1 MKHRKEA
8 FEMERP
14 TEEELKAHL
23 MQSNDE
29 FRRLWIEH
37 TEFDHRLTD
46 LESRHHLTDDE
57 QIEEHRLKKLKL
69 KAKDQMTNIIREYRS
84 HQVV

>member
-1 MKHRKEA
+1 
-8 FEMERP
+8 MERP

-29 FRRLWIEH
+29 FRRLCREH
-37 TEFDHRLTD
+37 TEFDHKLTD
-46 LESRHHLTDDE
+46 LESRHHLTEDE
-57 QIEEHRLKKLKL
+57 QIEEIRLKKLKL
-69 KAKDQMTNIIREYRS
+69 RAKDRMTDIIREYRS